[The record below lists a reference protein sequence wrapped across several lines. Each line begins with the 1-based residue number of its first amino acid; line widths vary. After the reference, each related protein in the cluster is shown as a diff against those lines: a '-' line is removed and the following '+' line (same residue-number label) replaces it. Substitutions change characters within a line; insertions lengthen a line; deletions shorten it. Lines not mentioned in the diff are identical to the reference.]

1 MGLTGFNRAR
11 REAELK
17 AAHIAKTEKVE
28 AVPVAPATE
37 PIEKETV
44 EAKVEAVSPKK
55 EHAVGKK
62 KGATNADPG
71 SK

>member
-17 AAHIAKTEKVE
+17 AAHKANTAKVE
-28 AVPVAPATE
+28 VAPVAPATE
-37 PIEKETV
+37 PVKEESVEVKTETV
-44 EAKVEAVSPKK
+44 SSKK

-62 KGATNADPG
+62 KGATNADSG

>member
-11 REAELK
+11 REAALK
-17 AAHIAKTEKVE
+17 AAHVAKTEKVE
-28 AVPVAPATE
+28 ATPVAPTVE

-44 EAKVEAVSPKK
+44 ETKVEAVSPKK

-62 KGATNADPG
+62 KGATNADSG